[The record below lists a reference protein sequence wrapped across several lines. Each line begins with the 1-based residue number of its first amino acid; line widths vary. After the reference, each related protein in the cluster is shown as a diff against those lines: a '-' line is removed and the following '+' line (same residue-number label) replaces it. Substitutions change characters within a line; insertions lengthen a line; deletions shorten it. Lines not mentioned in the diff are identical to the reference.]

1 MTEIQEKA
9 LLSQR
14 DRALQAFNKGYA
26 LEELLYEETAKALL
40 KAEKRLEFEGIR
52 QIFHDALERYADMP
66 HLYLL
71 AKAFV
76 DLLSASHTL
85 PLPEDFAGSVPKP
98 AKICYVKNQ
107 FLQKIVDASGLA
119 AEWFYADDFESA
131 CMQVSDG
138 QKDACILPYLDDEGR
153 PLPGIS
159 KLIGEYG
166 LKKLTL
172 FLPENNFR
180 FGGYLLLTG
189 WLPTDRKVENLEL
202 QLFPASDL
210 HLKQV
215 LALFKSVTPAVSLPE
230 PFWGRENE
238 KTDALSCTL
247 RLRLPFEDLPK
258 TLFAARLLV
267 PDMSVTGCYT
277 IKHLNLS

>member
-1 MTEIQEKA
+1 MTETQEKA
-9 LLSQR
+9 LLSQKER
-14 DRALQAFNKGYA
+14 VLQALNKGYA
-26 LEELLYEETAKALL
+26 LEELLYEEAARVLL
-40 KAEKRLEFEGIR
+40 KGQKAFDFDQIQ
-52 QIFHDALERYADMP
+52 QIFNDFARTCGDLPR
-66 HLYLL
+66 LYLL
-71 AKAFV
+71 AKAFAHI
-76 DLLSASHTL
+76 LSASHTL
-85 PLPEDFAGSVPKP
+85 PLPEDFAGPVPKP
-98 AKICYVKNQ
+98 AKICYVKNG
-107 FLQKIVDASGLA
+107 FLQKIVDASEID

-172 FLPENNFR
+172 FLPEDSLR

-189 WLPTDRKVENLEL
+189 WLPTDRRAENLEL
-202 QLFPASDL
+202 QLFPESDL

-215 LALFKSVTPAVSLPE
+215 LALFKSVTSGVSLPE
-230 PFWGRENE
+230 PFWGRENG

-267 PDMSVTGCYT
+267 PDMSVTGCYD